1 LFCSGRMGPQSR
13 FGNDAIWLTAVKVLE
28 YRLWNGAFGH
38 ARGAHTHKSSRRRA
52 IYPGCMRRILLQF
65 PGFGVIDVITRA
77 IARKEMRTYDDLYDR
92 FRRSQV
98 SLREADQDLI
108 G

>member
-1 LFCSGRMGPQSR
+1 
-13 FGNDAIWLTAVKVLE
+13 
-28 YRLWNGAFGH
+28 
-38 ARGAHTHKSSRRRA
+38 
-52 IYPGCMRRILLQF
+52 MRRILLQF